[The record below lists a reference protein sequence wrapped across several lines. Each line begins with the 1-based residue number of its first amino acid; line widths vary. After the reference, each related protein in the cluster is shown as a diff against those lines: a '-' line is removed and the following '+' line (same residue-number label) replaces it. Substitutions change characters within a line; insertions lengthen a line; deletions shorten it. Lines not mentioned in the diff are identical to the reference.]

1 MPDPCLRS
9 ALAGVCGVLFDIDHT
24 LVDTASAFAA
34 ALRHAVTPLLGTG
47 ADHDAIAAQWSRD
60 RSGWYRAYTRG
71 EVGYGEQRH
80 RRIDEVLADRGA
92 RPLDADGFAVFNRA
106 FDEAFAAAWRPFP
119 DTSPAVHRLRAA
131 GLRLGAITN
140 AGATLQTRKL
150 RAVGLAEAVPLLA
163 TMDTFG
169 VGKPDPRMFLEG
181 ARRLGADPAQVMYVG
196 DEPDIDADAATAAGL
211 IGVHLHRE
219 QDRRFERCRP
229 GQGRHLEVGDLTALA
244 DALALPSPGP
254 TG

>member
-1 MPDPCLRS
+1 MADPRLRD
-9 ALAGVCGVLFDIDHT
+9 ALCGVQAVLFDIDHT
-24 LVDTASAFAA
+24 LVDTAGAFAA
-34 ALRHAVTPLLGTG
+34 ALRHAVTPLLGAD

-80 RRIDEVLADRGA
+80 RRIDEVLTDRDA
-92 RPLDADGFAVFNRA
+92 RPLDADGFAVFDRA

-119 DTSPAVHRLRAA
+119 DAIIAVRRLRAA
-131 GLRLGAITN
+131 GLPLGAMSN
-140 AGATLQTRKL
+140 AAAALQTRKL
-150 RAVGLAEAVPLLA
+150 TAVGLAESVPLLA

-181 ARRLGADPAQVMYVG
+181 ARRLGTDPAHVVYVG

-211 IGVHLHRE
+211 IGVHLQRE
-219 QDRRFERCRP
+219 HDRRFERCRP
-229 GQGRHLEVGDLTALA
+229 DQRRHLEVGDLTALA